1 MIKVI
6 VSDLDDTLLG
16 ADHKI
21 SKGNS
26 EAIKKAQDAGYR
38 FIVATGRQQTGA
50 DSVLVPADITCEC
63 IVASGA
69 EVNDEK
75 RNNLKRISMTYE
87 ELEKVVEL
95 EAPYGMR
102 LLYFTDK
109 GDYAIG
115 TEKELDELLVEEV
128 GMFFLSKSEEEI
140 RNSEYYRM
148 RKEMVHRLDSVKD
161 FEKQQ
166 IEVYK
171 IFVFSQNL
179 DRLQEAKKALEG
191 LDFISTATAFINSIE
206 ITSIKA
212 QKGPVLKEFIEERG
226 YTMDEVMILG
236 DSPNDW
242 SMFDMDFGATVAVA
256 NGYEEIKDAAQYITR
271 SNAEDGVAYAI
282 EKVMAGELEDLR
294 NPKKKK

>member
-16 ADHKI
+16 SDHKI
-21 SKGNS
+21 SKVN
-26 EAIKKAQDAGYR
+26 ADTIKKAQDAGYR

-50 DSVLVPADITCEC
+50 DSVLVPAHITCEC

-69 EVNDEK
+69 EVNDAE
-75 RNNLKRISMTYE
+75 RNNLKRICMTYE
-87 ELEKVVEL
+87 ELEKVVEI
-95 EAPYGMR
+95 ESAYGMR
-102 LLYFTDK
+102 LLFFTDQ
-109 GDYAIG
+109 GDYMIG
-115 TEKELDELLVEEV
+115 TEKEKDELIVEEV
-128 GMFFLSKSEEEI
+128 AMFFLSKSVEEI
-140 RNSEYYRM
+140 RNSEYYKM
-148 RKEMVHRLDSVKD
+148 RDEMVHRLERVTD
-161 FEKQQ
+161 FEKQK

-171 IFVFSQNL
+171 IFVFSQ
-179 DRLQEAKKALEG
+179 DFERLKEAKKALEG
-191 LDFISTATAFINSIE
+191 IDFISTATAFINSIE

-256 NGYEEIKDAAQYITR
+256 NGYEEIKDAAQYITK
-271 SNAEDGVAYAI
+271 SNAENGVAYAI
-282 EKVMAGELEDLR
+282 EKVMAGELEELR
-294 NPKKKK
+294 NPKQK